1 MKWRSWRGKHR
12 NTFLLV
18 QLHDCHPWF
27 QLEGAP
33 GSAGRIVGANQ
44 WQMFRDFSVAMPWCR
59 DASNSFFGGANP
71 DPSQLD
77 GLLFQISPET
87 LVCLLLG
94 CIGAEK
100 LGMLRRELE
109 TTHGHVSTFTN
120 CGWLHLSVPTL
131 LTATF
136 CPSTWR
142 PLLKIGET
150 WVNE

>member
-1 MKWRSWRGKHR
+1 M
-12 NTFLLV
+12 TV
-18 QLHDCHPWF
+18 T
-27 QLEGAP
+27 
-33 GSAGRIVGANQ
+33 
-44 WQMFRDFSVAMPWCR
+44 RDFNWKVLRAPLGGLWGQPVTDVSGFFSGDAAMLP
-59 DASNSFFGGANP
+59 AVFFGGANP

-77 GLLFQISPET
+77 GLIFQISPET
-87 LVCLLLG
+87 LVCF
-94 CIGAEK
+94 CWGASAPKNSECC
-100 LGMLRRELE
+100 GRELG